1 MKTTRE
7 EIINTAVKMFARDGY
22 EAVSMSMI
30 SGALGIT
37 KGALYRHFENK
48 QAIFDGIMDRMI
60 GLDAERA
67 NGDQVPVEV
76 DDVNSG
82 QCGDVS
88 LEKFCKYARNQFLFW
103 TEDDFASD
111 VRKML
116 TLEQFRNPQLN
127 KWYQDALCTGPVE
140 YTKQIF
146 EEMIK
151 QGKLN
156 SEAEKFGAG
165 NLAIA
170 FFSPMH
176 LLIQM
181 SDGGVAS
188 EDLLKSLDNAMED
201 FRERWNA

>member
-7 EIINTAVKMFARDGY
+7 EILYAAVKMFAKDGY

-37 KGALYRHFENK
+37 KGALYRHFESK
-48 QAIFDGIMDRMI
+48 QDIFDSIMERMI
-60 GLDAERA
+60 SLDAERA
-67 NGDQVPVEV
+67 NGDHVPVEV
-76 DDVNSG
+76 RQDHVDEIA
-82 QCGDVS
+82 DMK
-88 LEKFCKYARNQFLFW
+88 LEEFCEYTKNQFLFW

-140 YTKQIF
+140 YTKQMF